1 MSRKVNIGII
11 QMNSKLGDVE
21 LNVSRA
27 LRFIQEAVEMKA
39 NIVCLP
45 ELFST
50 GYNMK
55 ILAEKNAEIGIRY
68 YNYIVDRISN
78 TANKNKIFVIA
89 PFSERKDSTNV
100 VYNSAILF
108 DDEGNMCGSYAKT
121 HLYSFERL
129 YFKEGSQIKVF
140 DTKYGKIGI
149 MICYDA
155 GFPEVCRTLCLS
167 GAEIVFIPSAWRIQ
181 DEYMWDLN
189 IPQRALENLLF
200 AVGVNGVGIESEL
213 HLFGKSKICNP
224 QGNIIIELPKDEEKV
239 VVATINLSDIERF
252 RTEIAYLK
260 DRRPLLYD
268 KITKV

>member
-1 MSRKVNIGII
+1 
-11 QMNSKLGDVE
+11 
-21 LNVSRA
+21 
-27 LRFIQEAVEMKA
+27 
-39 NIVCLP
+39 
-45 ELFST
+45 
-50 GYNMK
+50 
-55 ILAEKNAEIGIRY
+55 
-68 YNYIVDRISN
+68 
-78 TANKNKIFVIA
+78 
-89 PFSERKDSTNV
+89 
-100 VYNSAILF
+100 
-108 DDEGNMCGSYAKT
+108 
-121 HLYSFERL
+121 
-129 YFKEGSQIKVF
+129 
-140 DTKYGKIGI
+140 